1 MVAGSS
7 PKVSVLMAVKDGEK
21 YVRAA
26 IESILTQTFSDFECI
41 IINDGSNDATAD
53 IISEYSDSRIIF
65 LSNQSNLGLSKSL
78 NIGLEKARGIY
89 LARMDADDI
98 AVSDRLSLQ
107 VNHLDMHPEI
117 AVLGGGFSFIDD
129 DGKVLQSFQFPLSHE
144 VIVWSL
150 AFFNPI
156 VHPSVMMRT
165 SVVKALDSYNAQLR
179 RSQDYDLWWR
189 VSFSAKL
196 GNLAETLVLLRQHA
210 TQVSREYRSDQF
222 EHGIEINAKHLS
234 RVLRQ
239 MIPSALIRNMWS
251 RNVLSARDALDIGN
265 VIWKWYRIN
274 SSRIRSTVDKTYITN
289 DALTRIDALRAPFTG
304 NYRLLPLAIKS
315 YLLGA
320 SRKYGI

>member
-7 PKVSVLMAVKDGEK
+7 PKVSVLMTVKDGEK
-21 YVRAA
+21 YVRTA
-26 IESILTQTFSDFECI
+26 IESILAQTFTDFECI
-41 IINDGSNDATAD
+41 IINDGSRDATAD
-53 IISEYSDSRIIF
+53 IIREYSDSRIIF
-65 LSNQSNLGLSKSL
+65 LSNPNNLGLSKSL

-98 AVSDRLSLQ
+98 SVLHRFELQ
-107 VNHLDMHPEI
+107 VNYLDAHPEI
-117 AVLGGGFSFIDD
+117 AVLGGGFSLIDAD
-129 DGKVLQSFQFPLSHE
+129 NKILQSFQFPLSHE

-165 SVVKALDSYNAQLR
+165 SVVKALDSYNVQLR

-189 VSFSAKL
+189 VSFSSKL

-210 TQVSREYRSDQF
+210 TQVSREYRSDQL

-234 RVLRQ
+234 RALREKV
-239 MIPSALIRNMWS
+239 SSTLISNMWS
-251 RNVLSARDALDIGN
+251 GNVVLARDALEIGN
-265 VIWKWYRIN
+265 LIWKWYRSNI
-274 SSRIRSTVDKTYITN
+274 SKTRSKLDKLYITN
-289 DALTRIDALRAPFTG
+289 DALTRINALRAPFTG

-320 SRKYGI
+320 SRKYGV